1 MPYDPSWLAQ
11 LEEEIIEPELRIV
24 DPHHHFWKQSRWGP
38 YLLDDLWSDTGS
50 GHRVEKTVF
59 LECHAEYYQ
68 DGPEEQ
74 RPLGETEFV
83 AGLAAEAAESEDH
96 MVRVGAIVGNADLGI
111 GAGVEEVLQAHL
123 EKSDLFRGIRH
134 SGSWDADEEV
144 GGSGHGQE
152 VYLSE
157 RFREGFAKLAP
168 LGMSFDAWVFF
179 TQLSEVVELARAF
192 PETSIIMDHLGGPVG
207 IGPYAGRQEEL
218 FAEWKR
224 QITELG
230 SCENVVLKLGGLG
243 MPHVGNGW
251 HDQDRPPGSEA
262 VAAAYRP
269 YCLHAMET
277 FGPDRCMFESNFP
290 VDKLSMS
297 YQVLWNAFKLV
308 AADFSP
314 DEKKA
319 LFGGTA
325 ERVYRLA

>member
-11 LEEEIIEPELRIV
+11 LEEEIIEAELRIV
-24 DPHHHFWKQSRWGP
+24 DPHHHFWKQSRWGR
-38 YLLDDLWSDTGS
+38 YLLDDLWADTES

-68 DGPEEQ
+68 DGSEER

-96 MVRVGAIVGNADLGI
+96 PVRVGAIVGNADLGI
-111 GAGVEEVLQAHL
+111 GARVEEVLQVHL
-123 EKSDLFRGIRH
+123 EKSDLFRGIRY
-134 SGSWDADEEV
+134 SASWDADAEV
-144 GGSGHGQE
+144 GGSGHGRE
-152 VYLSE
+152 VYRGE

-168 LGMSFDAWVFF
+168 LGLSFDAWNFF
-179 TQLSEVVELARAF
+179 TQLFELVELARVF

-207 IGPYAGRQEEL
+207 IGRYADREDEL
-218 FAEWKR
+218 FAVWREKM
-224 QITELG
+224 TEL
-230 SCENVVLKLGGLG
+230 SRCENVVLKLGGLG
-243 MPHVGNGW
+243 MPHVGYGW
-251 HDQDRPPGSEA
+251 HEQARPPGSEV

-269 YCLHAMET
+269 YFMHAMET
-277 FGPDRCMFESNFP
+277 FGPERCMFESNFP

-319 LFGGTA
+319 LFAGTA